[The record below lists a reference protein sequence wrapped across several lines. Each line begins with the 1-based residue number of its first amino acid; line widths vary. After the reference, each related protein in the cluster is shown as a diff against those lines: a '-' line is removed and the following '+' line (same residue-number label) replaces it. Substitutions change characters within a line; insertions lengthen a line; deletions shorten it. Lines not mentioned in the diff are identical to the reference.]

1 LQRSVDLAKAV
12 PRPRDRTLRSAGLRF
27 HLLDW
32 GIAGLPPL
40 LLLHGGAQTAHSFDE
55 VAPDLARRHHVL
67 ALDQRGHGDSDWA
80 PRYDRDAFVGDIA
93 AVLDAHGWEAATLV
107 AMSLGGLNAIAFA
120 ATRPERVRGLVVV
133 DVVPTVAAAGREAIG
148 RQLAVHA
155 FPSFDAAVKQARAFN
170 PRRTVANIRERLR
183 WAMRKDAE
191 GRWTYKFDPAIGGAA
206 GRDPESLWWAVGRL
220 RCPTLLVR
228 GAESNVLSVEGADR
242 FVRTVPG
249 SQVAVVDGAGHSVM
263 GDNPAGFLS
272 VVQPFL
278 ARHGL

>member
-1 LQRSVDLAKAV
+1 M
-12 PRPRDRTLRSAGLRF
+12 PRPRDRALRSAGLRL

-32 GIAGLPPL
+32 GAAGLPPIL
-40 LLLHGGAQTAHSFDE
+40 MLHGAAQTAHSFDE
-55 VAPDLARRHHVL
+55 TAPDLARDHHVL

-80 PRYDRDAFVGDIA
+80 PLYDRDAFAGDIVT
-93 AVLDAHGWEAATLV
+93 VLDTHGWRSVTLV
-107 AMSLGGLNAIAFA
+107 AMSLGGLNAIALA
-120 ATRPERVRGLVVV
+120 AARPERVRGLVVV
-133 DVVPTVAAAGREAIG
+133 DVVPTVAAEGKQAIG

-155 FPSFDAAVKQARAFN
+155 FPTFDAAVKQARAFN

-183 WAMRKDAE
+183 HAMRKDAS
-191 GRWTYKFDPAIGGAA
+191 GAWVYKFDPAIGGAA

-228 GAESNVLSVEGADR
+228 GAQSNILTNEGADR

-249 SQVAVVDGAGHSVM
+249 SRVAIVAGAGHSVM
-263 GDNPAGFLS
+263 GDNPPGFLAA
-272 VVQPFL
+272 VRPFL

>member
-1 LQRSVDLAKAV
+1 MA
-12 PRPRDRTLRSAGLRF
+12 RPSDRTLRRAGLRL
-27 HLLDW
+27 HALDW
-32 GIAGLPPL
+32 GTAGCPPL
-40 LLLHGGAQTAHSFDE
+40 LLLHGAAQTAHSFDE
-55 VAPDLARRHHVL
+55 VAPELARDHHVL

-80 PRYDRDAFVGDIA
+80 PRYDREAFAGDIA
-93 AVLDAHGWEAATLV
+93 SVLDAHGWEQATLI

-120 ATRPERVRGLVVV
+120 AARPERVRGLVVV
-133 DVVPTVAAAGREAIG
+133 DVVPTVAQAGKEAIG

-155 FPSFDAAVKQARAFN
+155 FATFDAAVKQARAFN

-183 WAMRKDAE
+183 HAMRKDP
-191 GRWTYKFDPAIGGAA
+191 GGSWVYKFDPAIGGAA

-228 GAESNVLSVEGADR
+228 GGESNILTAEGAER

-249 SQVAVVDGAGHSVM
+249 SRVAVVAGAGHSVM
-263 GDNPAGFLS
+263 GDNPAGFLAA
-272 VVQPFL
+272 VRPFL

>member
-1 LQRSVDLAKAV
+1 MPH
-12 PRPRDRTLRSAGLRF
+12 PRERTLRNAGLRL

-32 GIAGLPPL
+32 GVAGLPPL
-40 LLLHGGAQTAHSFDE
+40 LLLHGAAQTAHSFDE
-55 VAPDLARRHHVL
+55 VAPDLARDHHVI

-80 PRYDRDAFVGDIA
+80 PRYERDAFAGDIA
-93 AVLDAHGWEAATLV
+93 AVLDAHGCDAATLI

-155 FPSFDAAVKQARAFN
+155 FDTFDAAVKQARAFN

-183 WAMRKDAE
+183 HAMRKDAD
-191 GRWTYKFDPAIGGAA
+191 GRWIYKFDPAIGGAA
-206 GRDPESLWWAVGRL
+206 GRDPEALWWAVGRL

-228 GAESNVLSVEGADR
+228 GAESNILTAEGADR
-242 FVRTVPG
+242 FVRMVPG
-249 SQVAVVDGAGHSVM
+249 SRVAVVAGAGHSVM
-263 GDNPAGFLS
+263 GDNPVGFLAA
-272 VVQPFL
+272 VRPFL
-278 ARHGL
+278 ARGGL

>member
-1 LQRSVDLAKAV
+1 M
-12 PRPRDRTLRSAGLRF
+12 PRPRDRALRSAGVRL

-32 GIAGLPPL
+32 GTVGLPPI
-40 LLLHGGAQTAHSFDE
+40 LLLHGAAQTAHSFDE
-55 VAPDLARRHHVL
+55 VAPALARDHHAI

-93 AVLDAHGWEAATLV
+93 AVLDAHDWESATLV
-107 AMSLGGLNAIAFA
+107 AMSLGGLNAIAFT

-133 DVVPTVAAAGREAIG
+133 DVVPTVAAAGKAAIG
-148 RQLAVHA
+148 RQLAVQTFA
-155 FPSFDAAVKQARAFN
+155 TFDAAVQHARAFN

-183 WAMRKDAE
+183 HAMRKDAQ
-191 GRWTYKFDPAIGGAA
+191 GRWTYKFDPGIGGAA

-228 GAESNVLSVEGADR
+228 GAESNILTAEGADR

-249 SQVAVVDGAGHSVM
+249 SRVAVVDGAGHSVM

-278 ARHGL
+278 ARHGA